1 MRSDIA
7 LDKPSVVRRGG
18 SAFRVAGGGQSTIET
33 AILMAAVVLALVG
46 FFTFLRNAVASRFKG
61 GADAFGHGLQYEGNR
76 K

>member
-7 LDKPSVVRRGG
+7 LDKPSVVRRG
-18 SAFRVAGGGQSTIET
+18 QSTVET
-33 AILMAAVVLALVG
+33 AILMAAVVLALVA